1 MHENVLNQVRNDAG
15 AASQVD
21 LVTDRQGTS
30 LMGRPVVTS
39 SYFRDFTGTTGSES
53 FLTVGDLSVGYTVAS
68 RLGLQVELIP
78 AMRDQATGRPLGERG
93 FLAFARVGGNVTNP
107 KSQVLLSNT

>member
-39 SYFRDFTGTTGSES
+39 SYFEISPERREVKLPHRGRI
-53 FLTVGDLSVGYTVAS
+53 VVGYTAWGKPV
-68 RLGLQVELIP
+68 GP
-78 AMRDQATGRPLGERG
+78 PGRADTRHARPGDRAPTGERG
-93 FLAFARVGGNVTNP
+93 FLAFAHVGGNVTNP